1 MDKNKLVEEVKKL
14 IAAPSCFPDF
24 RKVAEDYLNSVGKP
38 DESEKLETLKKWAA
52 ECRTDIDPCI
62 EFLKSDMGHQIYG
75 DKTDE
80 TIAYANERKAAGE
93 DTCICPACQASKAIL
108 EITK

>member
-1 MDKNKLVEEVKKL
+1 MDKNKLIEEVKKL

-38 DESEKLETLKKWAA
+38 DEAEKLETLKKWAA
-52 ECRTDIDPCI
+52 TCRTDIDPCI

-108 EITK
+108 EIAK